1 MQQSCTNFY
10 DLAVML
16 LYTFNSLA
24 SFMSAKF
31 LFKFKKDMN
40 KVINKVLLTLSHV
53 RHCTELSSLP
63 SKTSDIMDRC
73 FTGAFF
79 PLDIPLCGEPG
90 TGTGLGFAA
99 LGPPIVETA

>member
-1 MQQSCTNFY
+1 MTK
-10 DLAVML
+10 D
-16 LYTFNSLA
+16 
-24 SFMSAKF
+24 
-31 LFKFKKDMN
+31 FK
-40 KVINKVLLTLSHV
+40 KVLLTLSHV

-90 TGTGLGFAA
+90 TETGLEFAA
-99 LGPPIVETA
+99 LGPPTVVTA